1 MVSLSLVFLLINIL
15 LIVAIVFLNVSKA
28 RLVATSFIILDIIL
42 VFLKL
47 FDAFINNNAIEDFF
61 INAIASL
68 NLTINTSRY
77 ITFMA
82 GLLVLLQWLV
92 IWITIYAL
100 LRKFITYKPRILL
113 TKREERIMTNES
125 FFWKFLLLLSSNVV
139 LIYALTIVNYATNL
153 DLGFLEIL
161 FSIGFGVR

>member
-1 MVSLSLVFLLINIL
+1 MVSLSLLFLLINIL
-15 LIVAIVFLNVSKA
+15 LIIAIVFLNVSKA
-28 RLVATSFIILDIIL
+28 RLMATSFIILDIIL
-42 VFLKL
+42 IFFKL
-47 FDAFINNNAIEDFF
+47 FDAFINNNALEDFF

-92 IWITIYAL
+92 VWIVLYAL
-100 LRKFITYKPRILL
+100 LRRFIAYKPHILL

-125 FFWKFLLLLSSNVV
+125 FFWKFLLFLSSNVV
-139 LIYALTIVNYATNL
+139 LIYTLTIVNYATNL
-153 DLGFLEIL
+153 DLGFLAFL
-161 FSIGFGVR
+161 FSLGFGVR